1 MPLVTCHDNGSIEK
15 QLFALSLGHLVPHPA
30 YYSVAFIPLK
40 AFQTLEKL
48 IEQAHVL
55 CRR

>member
-1 MPLVTCHDNGSIEK
+1 MGRAETTRGSIEK
-15 QLFALSLGHLVPHPA
+15 QLFALSPGHLVPHLA
-30 YYSVAFIPLK
+30 FCSVAFIPLK
-40 AFQTLEKL
+40 AFQTFEKL